1 MLIPMRK
8 SDLVTPGDRT
18 VLNFIL
24 LAAYMHQLEPLSN
37 VTLRPWTET
46 RNWLSM
52 RPGSPLTQTNW
63 NDLFSDHRIAIQ
75 CDIIDDLNIYLKK

>member
-1 MLIPMRK
+1 MIALSLHHLETLSK
-8 SDLVTPGDRT
+8 Q
-18 VLNFIL
+18 NF
-24 LAAYMHQLEPLSN
+24 
-37 VTLRPWTET
+37 RPWTET

-52 RPGSPLTQTNW
+52 RPGSHLTQTDW